1 MAKYYG
7 KIGYAVTEET
17 RPGVWEEKITE
28 RTYYGDVLRNVK
40 RSENSENLNDNINI
54 SNSLSILADPFAYQ
68 NFHAI
73 RYATF
78 MGTKWK
84 VSSVEVQYPRL
95 ILTIG
100 GEYVGSD

>member
-7 KIGYAVTEET
+7 VVGYAETVET
-17 RPGVWEEKITE
+17 RPGVWEEQITE
-28 RTYYGDVLRNVK
+28 RAYYGDVIRNVK

-54 SNSLSILADPFAYQ
+54 SNSLSIVADPFAYQ

-95 ILTIG
+95 ILSIG